1 MLDMQKL
8 SSNKFN
14 GGEMTESGTQIPKV
28 AVIMAGGSG
37 LRLWPRSTE
46 RKPKQFVHMIGEG
59 TMIQNTWDRLCK
71 FYPPEDV
78 YVVTS
83 SDSVPYLQE
92 QLDGIPAENII
103 PEPFARN
110 TAPCLLLSE
119 VILSNKYSPETV
131 MAAFPSDHMIFN
143 QGEFF
148 DSLDT
153 GIKAAYELK
162 GIITIGVQ
170 PTRPETGFGYI
181 QYRKDYSEGIESLFN
196 AGVRYSSTFAEK
208 PDSETAKRFIESADF
223 LWNSGIF
230 ISRLDVFRKS
240 AEEYIPEDNA
250 AFDVLRDHAGKDT
263 FWDNVQITYRQITS
277 LSIDYAILE
286 KADNVYTVK
295 STFRWSDVGNWDEI
309 YRLSMKDAR
318 NNVISGDVISV
329 NSSNCLV
336 ISDGKLIGLAGV
348 NDLIVI
354 DSNDALLICR
364 RNNSDDV
371 MEIVDF
377 LRRKQINRFL

>member
-1 MLDMQKL
+1 
-8 SSNKFN
+8 
-14 GGEMTESGTQIPKV
+14 
-28 AVIMAGGSG
+28 
-37 LRLWPRSTE
+37 
-46 RKPKQFVHMIGEG
+46 MIGEG

-153 GIKAAYELK
+153 GIKAAYELE

-196 AGVRYSSTFAEK
+196 AGLRYSSTFAEK

-240 AEEYIPEDNA
+240 AEEYISEDNA